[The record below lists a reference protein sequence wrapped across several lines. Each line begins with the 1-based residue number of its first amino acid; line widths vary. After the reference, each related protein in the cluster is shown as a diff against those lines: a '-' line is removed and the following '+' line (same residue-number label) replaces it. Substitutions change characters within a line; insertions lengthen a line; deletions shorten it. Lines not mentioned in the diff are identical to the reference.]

1 MYLLVA
7 HATLASCDCPFA
19 QARCHAR
26 AAAAASHAGYT
37 QGWIFIFLS
46 IRSLEARRPPSNEG
60 VRKCCVG
67 LSSGGQVRS
76 EPDWRLERM
85 NWDFSCCRSIWEAL
99 VWAASLLQGLPCTY
113 VIGPSKLKHF
123 SSFFTLPARA
133 LGRTKLVW
141 ANLDD
146 SNQVHTFQPPEAAAH
161 TSPYGGVAP
170 FCVYDWI
177 VKNIPV
183 ALLIYP
189 QNG

>member
-46 IRSLEARRPPSNEG
+46 FRSLEARRPPSNEG
-60 VRKCCVG
+60 ARKCCVG

-123 SSFFTLPARA
+123 FHFLHCLLMRWDEQNQPGPTWTTQTRCTLSSHLRRPPIPAPMVA
-133 LGRTKLVW
+133 
-141 ANLDD
+141 
-146 SNQVHTFQPPEAAAH
+146 
-161 TSPYGGVAP
+161 SPLFACMIG
-170 FCVYDWI
+170 
-177 VKNIPV
+177 
-183 ALLIYP
+183 
-189 QNG
+189 Q